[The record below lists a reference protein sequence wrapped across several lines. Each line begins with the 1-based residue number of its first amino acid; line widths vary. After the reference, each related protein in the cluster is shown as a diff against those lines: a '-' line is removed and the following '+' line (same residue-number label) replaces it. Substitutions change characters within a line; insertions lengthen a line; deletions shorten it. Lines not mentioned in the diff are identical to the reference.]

1 MQLKPAVR
9 KQSMWFRDEFRLLQD
24 SLLKVESAEE
34 SEEKLAWVEEFWD
47 VCRSAENAI
56 GLFTDK
62 QHLKKGSQH
71 FKSLLWTPHK
81 FMSQRK
87 FIQQLDRLKSKV
99 ADLSAN
105 VLGVVSKVIK
115 IEQGTYVFNRKT
127 WKRDSKRF
135 LPPNAL
141 QAMQVD
147 FDEDVNVLDEDI
159 EPSSESSSDTT
170 TVAPVDQAEGGV
182 DEEGVDPNAGAS
194 AAQVGFDEDA
204 DAITAQLL
212 KPDLRCLTVSIVGIK
227 GIGKKSL
234 ARLIFHSRAIV
245 HHFPHR
251 IWMSYED
258 MIGFMNQYYDSYI
271 RQYTS
276 LNIQKNRAAEEEI
289 TGANV
294 PCGNNIM
301 AQMVDS
307 LFGSNK
313 SLIVLDGSNASSF
326 WQRIKREVRDKSN
339 GSRII
344 LTLNHLSEAPT
355 VTETDFTYRLHLRSE
370 EESWDL
376 FTDVVKVNIPTE
388 LEVNLKKVILRKCG
402 GLPKLI
408 IKLGQLLSRTVAT
421 PDEWLRLLNG
431 MNQDEDPWLEIIT
444 EINKTLP
451 LHLRRCLFYFGLFPA
466 DYKVPARILV
476 ALWTAEGLGRQPD
489 DENSFELTAEACLRE
504 LINCNMVQV
513 TKKKLGGKVKTC
525 CLPEALRVHWFSK
538 AQKATFLHNHL
549 ESSNTTSSLSFPAA
563 RRLADHLNPNDAI
576 FDHIHGNSTSIFPC
590 YKNAVSFLSFD
601 TREGSRAGEDMENF
615 LDRCIS
621 SGSFLFLWVLDL
633 ENVYRPKLPKL
644 VGKLTRLKYL
654 GLRSTYLEILPIFID
669 KLLNLQTLDL
679 KRTCI
684 SNLPSSIWKMQKL
697 RHLFLD
703 DNFRS
708 MFVPQHEDDIT
719 LQDLQTLRGVLI
731 DENSPV
737 RDGMDTL
744 LSIRK
749 LGVKSKISVPS
760 QKDAMTSQLKAVANW
775 VMNLKCL
782 QSLRLKSYDETGQPW
797 DIHLGSLLDHTDLS
811 DVYLVGK
818 LQNQQLL
825 SKFPINLIEL
835 TLSGSE
841 LAEDDP
847 MQILDK
853 LPNLRILRLL
863 ARSFVGKKMMC
874 SYGGFPK
881 LEILNLWEL
890 NFLEDWIVEEG
901 ALSSLKELEMRHCVN
916 LRSLPDGLQL
926 VTSLREVKLSKMM
939 ELSTRLEDRI
949 GEDWTRISHV
959 RNVCIQN

>member
-1 MQLKPAVR
+1 MHLKPAVR

-34 SEEKLAWVEEFWD
+34 SEEKLVWVEEFWD

-56 GLFTDK
+56 GLFMDK
-62 QHLKKGSQH
+62 QHLRKGSQY

-87 FIQQLDRLKSKV
+87 FIQQLDRIKSKV

-115 IEQGTYVFNRKT
+115 IGHGTYVFHRKT

-135 LPPNAL
+135 LPRNAL
-141 QAMQVD
+141 EAMQID
-147 FDEDVNVLDEDI
+147 LDEDVNVQDEDI
-159 EPSSESSSDTT
+159 ETSSESSSGTIS
-170 TVAPVDQAEGGV
+170 VGPGDQAEWGIN
-182 DEEGVDPNAGAS
+182 EEGVDADARAR
-194 AAQVGFDEDA
+194 AAQVSFDEDV

-212 KPDLRCLTVSIVGIK
+212 KPDTRCLTVSIVGIK
-227 GIGKKSL
+227 GIGKTSL
-234 ARLIFHSRAIV
+234 ARLIFHSQAIV

-271 RQYTS
+271 QQHAPS
-276 LNIQKNRAAEEEI
+276 KIQKTCAAEEEI
-289 TGANV
+289 TSANV
-294 PCGNNIM
+294 PYGNNVM
-301 AQMVDS
+301 VQMVDS

-313 SLIVLDGSNASSF
+313 SLIVLDGSYASSF
-326 WQRIKREVRDKSN
+326 WRRIERKFRDKSN

-344 LTLNHLSEAPT
+344 LTLNHLSAAPP
-355 VTETDFTYRLHLRSE
+355 VTETDFTYRLHLRSDD
-370 EESWDL
+370 ESWAL
-376 FTDVVKVNIPTE
+376 FTNVVKVDIPTE
-388 LEVNLKKVILRKCG
+388 LKVNLKKVILRKCG

-408 IKLGQLLSRTVAT
+408 TKLGLLLSQRVAT
-421 PDEWLRLLNG
+421 LNEWSTLLNG
-431 MNQDEDPWLEIIT
+431 VNQDEDPWLEIIT

-451 LHLRRCLFYFGLFPA
+451 LHLRRCLFYFGLFPV
-466 DYKVPARILV
+466 DYKVPTRRLI
-476 ALWTAEGLGRQPD
+476 ALWIAEGLGRQAD
-489 DENSFELTAEACLRE
+489 DDNSFERTAEEFLRE

-513 TKKKLGGKVKTC
+513 TNKKLGGKVKTC
-525 CLPEALRVHWFSK
+525 CLPEALRVHWLSK
-538 AQKATFLHNHL
+538 ARKATFLHNHSDG
-549 ESSNTTSSLSFPAA
+549 SSTSSLNFPAV

-576 FDHIHGNSTSIFPC
+576 FDHVHGNNTSLFHC

-633 ENVYRPKLPKL
+633 ENVYRPKLPKV

-654 GLRSTYLEILPIFID
+654 GLRSTYLDILPIFID

-684 SNLPSSIWKMQKL
+684 CNLPTSIWKMQKL

-703 DNFRS
+703 DNFHS
-708 MFVPQHEDDIT
+708 MFIPRHEDDIT

-731 DENSPV
+731 NENSPV
-737 RDGMDTL
+737 RNGMDTL

-760 QKDAMTSQLKAVANW
+760 QKDAMTSQLKVVANW

-863 ARSFVGKKMMC
+863 ARSFIGKKMMC
-874 SYGGFPK
+874 GCEGFPK
-881 LEILNLWEL
+881 LEILKLWEL
-890 NFLEDWIVEEG
+890 NFLEDWVVGEG
-901 ALSSLKELEMRHCVN
+901 ALRSLKELEMRHCVN
-916 LRSLPDGLQL
+916 LKSLPDGLQL
-926 VTSLREVKLSKMM
+926 VTSLREVKLSKMV
-939 ELSTRLEDRI
+939 ELSRRIRDRI
-949 GEDWTRISHV
+949 GEDWIRISHV
-959 RNVCIQN
+959 RNVSIQN